1 MKHLKLFEDFTGW
14 EAPVGSRN
22 LINFED
28 YYLGSFEINVDER
41 KSIIHFSNNINTK
54 DIKWFSEN
62 ENDDLT
68 ESITLV
74 FETNRD
80 MDKEKSKWDID
91 INEPVELIDKRS
103 VVICLEKDGESYDDF
118 RIRSAASDKGNR
130 LGNKYGI

>member
-1 MKHLKLFEDFTGW
+1 MKHLKLFEDFSGW
-14 EAPVGSRN
+14 EAPIGSRN
-22 LINFED
+22 LINFEH

-41 KSIIHFSNNINTK
+41 KAIIHFSDNIKST
-54 DIKWFSEN
+54 DIKWFSED

-68 ESITLV
+68 EEITLA

-80 MDKEKSKWDID
+80 MDKEKSEWDID
-91 INEPVELIDKRS
+91 INEPVELISKRS

-118 RIRSAASDKGNR
+118 RIRTGASDKGNR